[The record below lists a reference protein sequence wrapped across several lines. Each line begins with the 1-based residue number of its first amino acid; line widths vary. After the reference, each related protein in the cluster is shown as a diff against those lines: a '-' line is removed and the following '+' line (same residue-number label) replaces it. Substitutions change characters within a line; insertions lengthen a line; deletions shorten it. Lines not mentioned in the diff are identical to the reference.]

1 MNTIVRWNPFRE
13 MAAMQSAMDRLFD
26 ETWRGFR
33 PTAAGNSLALDVF
46 ETDQAY
52 ILFTALPGINPQD
65 IHVSMEDDVLT
76 ISGEVPQP
84 AFDEKENARTLM
96 LERSYGKF
104 TRSVRVGM
112 PVDSEKIEAAYENG
126 VLKLT
131 LPKTPQAQPKVI
143 PVRVGAKEG

>member
-1 MNTIVRWNPFRE
+1 

-26 ETWRGFR
+26 ETWRGIR
-33 PTAAGNSLALDVF
+33 PTAAGNTLSLDVF

-52 ILFTALPGINPQD
+52 ILFTTLPGVNPQD

-76 ISGEVPQP
+76 ITGEVPQP
-84 AFDEKENARTLM
+84 AFEDKDNARTLM

-112 PVDSEKIEAAYENG
+112 PVDSDKIEAAYDNG

-143 PVRVGAKEG
+143 PVRVGAKS

>member
-26 ETWRGFR
+26 ETWRGVR
-33 PTAAGNSLALDVF
+33 PTAAGNTLSLDVF

-52 ILFTALPGINPQD
+52 VLFTTLPGVNPQD

-76 ISGEVPQP
+76 ITGEVPQP
-84 AFDEKENARTLM
+84 AFEDKDNARTLM

-112 PVDSEKIEAAYENG
+112 PVDSDKIEAAYENG
-126 VLKLT
+126 VLRLT

-143 PVRVGAKEG
+143 PVRVGAKA

>member
-26 ETWRGFR
+26 ESWRGVR
-33 PTAAGNSLALDVF
+33 PTAAGNTLALDVF

-52 ILFTALPGINPQD
+52 VLFTTLPGVDPQD
-65 IHVSMEDDVLT
+65 LHVSMEDDVLT
-76 ISGEVPQP
+76 ITGEVPQP
-84 AFDEKENARTLM
+84 AFDDKDNARTLM

-112 PVDSEKIEAAYENG
+112 PVDSDKIEAAYENG
-126 VLKLT
+126 VLRLT

-143 PVRVGAKEG
+143 PVRVGAKA

>member
-26 ETWRGFR
+26 ETWRGVR
-33 PTAAGNSLALDVF
+33 PTAAGNTLALDVF

-52 ILFTALPGINPQD
+52 VLFTTLPGVNPED

-76 ISGEVPQP
+76 ITGEVPQP
-84 AFDEKENARTLM
+84 AFDDKDNARTLM
-96 LERSYGKF
+96 LERSFGKF

-112 PVDSEKIEAAYENG
+112 PVDGDKIEAAYENG
-126 VLKLT
+126 ILKLT

-143 PVRVGAKEG
+143 PVRVGAKA

>member
-26 ETWRGFR
+26 ESWRGVR
-33 PTAAGNSLALDVF
+33 PTAAGNTLSLDVF

-52 ILFTALPGINPQD
+52 VLFTTLPGVDPQD

-76 ISGEVPQP
+76 ITGEVPQP
-84 AFDEKENARTLM
+84 AFDDKDNARTLM

-112 PVDSEKIEAAYENG
+112 PVDSDKIEAAYENG
-126 VLKLT
+126 VLRLT

-143 PVRVGAKEG
+143 PVRVGAKA

>member
-26 ETWRGFR
+26 ETWRGVR
-33 PTAAGNSLALDVF
+33 PTAAGNTLALDVF

-52 ILFTALPGINPQD
+52 VLFTTLPGVNPED

-76 ISGEVPQP
+76 ITGEVPQP
-84 AFDEKENARTLM
+84 TFDDKDNARTLM
-96 LERSYGKF
+96 LERSFGKF

-112 PVDSEKIEAAYENG
+112 PVDGDKIEAAYENG
-126 VLKLT
+126 ILKLT

-143 PVRVGAKEG
+143 PVRVGAKA